1 MSVGE
6 RWGLRGPRPRAREM
20 ISLDPHKRIL
30 LAVVM
35 LLARPLKEPP
45 RMQSIRGKSGKSQG
59 ESSFSPWGLF
69 LDFLRARSLLTFVPP
84 KQQAEVVGFF

>member
-20 ISLDPHKRIL
+20 ISLDPHKWIL

-35 LLARPLKEPP
+35 LLARPLKAANPDASHP
-45 RMQSIRGKSGKSQG
+45 GKAGKIPG
-59 ESSFSPWGLF
+59 ESSLSPE
-69 LDFLRARSLLTFVPP
+69 DYSLAFIGPEAHKLS
-84 KQQAEVVGFF
+84 